1 MNKPLPTGWA
11 DWQLKVDKLM
21 PHAKQWVD
29 FTPIKAEK
37 TAMAAELPD
46 GVRVRLEQNSEKFE
60 QWVPAG
66 WQITLPTS
74 PNATMIAYG
83 WKVIGLPVGLELLD
97 FDVKRNEGSDS
108 PASFKS
114 TLRVVAAD
122 GETATGSCWMN
133 NPFSFPGAWWRTWTG
148 LTYKISQASWNP
160 ENLGQ
165 STVQILRDP
174 GWLLKWIGSLLV
186 VTGVFM
192 MFYLQPYRRQTAG
205 EPIAPAG
212 STVNGASIPRSLW
225 SLMGGPFEG
234 KYRDA
239 SVLHDVSYEQHK
251 RPWQDCDRMFY
262 NAMRCSGVS
271 AVEAKTMFYAL
282 YRFGHHWKFPIKR
295 AKPVKFEGA
304 MVARGEEIPR
314 AIPVNENDVN
324 EARDWIRRAQPS
336 LQEIEQRAET
346 EAW

>member
-1 MNKPLPTGWA
+1 LGPMGDWKGIQSLALVSVVAVLSACASGKKPARLSGAEQPASDGPKWGYYTGDPVTRWN
-11 DWQLKVDKLM
+11 
-21 PHAKQWVD
+21 
-29 FTPIKAEK
+29 
-37 TAMAAELPD
+37 PD
-46 GVRVRLEQNSEKFE
+46 GLTMTLLSELRYTDPHGIA
-60 QWVPAG
+60 WV
-66 WQITLPTS
+66 
-74 PNATMIAYG
+74 
-83 WKVIGLPVGLELLD
+83 
-97 FDVKRNEGSDS
+97 
-108 PASFKS
+108 
-114 TLRVVAAD
+114 
-122 GETATGSCWMN
+122 
-133 NPFSFPGAWWRTWTG
+133 
-148 LTYKISQASWNP
+148 
-160 ENLGQ
+160 
-165 STVQILRDP
+165 
-174 GWLLKWIGSLLV
+174 
-186 VTGVFM
+186 
-192 MFYLQPYRRQTAG
+192 
-205 EPIAPAG
+205 APAG

-336 LQEIEQRAET
+336 LEEIEQRAET